1 MLFANHSD
9 GAGMRLL
16 NRRDDGR
23 KGAAAACGALT
34 LALALAAPARAQEE
48 KPASGVAVDPRAQI
62 LDQRQS
68 DLRSIEEGLRLSEA
82 QRAKIEAELEIIR
95 TDRVRLTTAM
105 LETTSRVQAA
115 ENRVAEAERRLDAST
130 AGEAAIRR
138 SLESRRNVIAEIL
151 ASLQRMGR
159 RPPPALLISPDD
171 ILKAIRTAML
181 LGSIVP
187 ELRSETEILAADLAE
202 LMALRKSIASERDR
216 LRTEAGRLT
225 EERGRLAALVEA
237 RRAAIGEAEQMLQAE
252 RNRIAALA
260 RQALDLKDL
269 IARMESEVV
278 GARRAAE
285 AARKAEEERR
295 LAAAKPDAASRSASP
310 FANAGRLAPAVA
322 FSTAR
327 GLLPMPVSGEIRK
340 AFGAP
345 DGFGGN
351 ERGLSIAT
359 RSNAVVASPADGWVA
374 FSGPYRT
381 YGQLLILNAGD
392 GYYIV
397 LAGMARIGVEVGQFV
412 LAGEPVGSMGDT
424 TSSTAAA
431 IAIGA
436 KQPILYVEFRKDG
449 AAIDPGPWWAKTG
462 S

>member
-1 MLFANHSD
+1 
-9 GAGMRLL
+9 MRHLC
-16 NRRDDGR
+16 RREVRRTGV
-23 KGAAAACGALT
+23 AAYGALT
-34 LALALAAPARAQEE
+34 LALTALTSSHAQDA
-48 KPASGVAVDPRAQI
+48 KPELRPSADPRADI
-62 LDQRQS
+62 IDRRQS
-68 DLRSIEEGLRLSEA
+68 ELQSLEEGIRLSQA
-82 QRAKIEAELEIIR
+82 QRTKIEAELEMIR
-95 TDRVRLTTAM
+95 TDRVRLTAAM
-105 LETTSRVQAA
+105 LDTTARVQAS
-115 ENRVAEAERRLDAST
+115 ENRVAEAERKLEASL

-171 ILKAIRTAML
+171 ILKAIRTAIL
-181 LGSIVP
+181 LGSVVP
-187 ELRSETEILAADLAE
+187 ELRSETEILAADLSE
-202 LMALRKSIASERDR
+202 LMALRKSVAVERDK
-216 LRTEAGRLT
+216 LRADATQLV
-225 EERGRLAALVEA
+225 EERSRLAALVEA
-237 RRAAIGEAEQMLQAE
+237 RRAAIGDAEIALKAE
-252 RNRIAALA
+252 RERIALLA

-269 IARMESEVV
+269 IARMENEVAS
-278 GARRAAE
+278 ARRGAE

-295 LAAAKPDAASRSASP
+295 LAAAKPDAGQRAGAP
-310 FANAGRLAPAVA
+310 FANAGRLTPAIA
-322 FSTAR
+322 FASAR
-327 GLLPMPVSGEIRK
+327 GLLPKPVAGEVRK

-359 RSNAVVASPADGWVA
+359 RPNAVVASPADGWVA

-412 LAGEPVGSMGDT
+412 VAGEPIGSMGDAT
-424 TSSTAAA
+424 ASTAAA

>member
-1 MLFANHSD
+1 
-9 GAGMRLL
+9 MRQESGHGE
-16 NRRDDGR
+16 RRRTATAIG
-23 KGAAAACGALT
+23 GALS
-34 LALALAAPARAQEE
+34 LALAFAAPVRAQEQKSAPE
-48 KPASGVAVDPRAQI
+48 TPADPRAEMI
-62 LDQRQS
+62 DRRQGE
-68 DLRSIEEGLRLSEA
+68 LRSLEEGLRLSEA
-82 QRAKIEAELEIIR
+82 QRARIQAELEIIR
-95 TDRVRLTTAM
+95 TDRVRLTSAM
-105 LETTSRVQAA
+105 LETTARVQAA
-115 ENRVAEAERRLDAST
+115 ETRVADAERKLDASL
-130 AGEAAIRR
+130 AAEAAIRR
-138 SLESRRNVIAEIL
+138 SLEGRRDVIAEIL

-181 LGSIVP
+181 LGSVVP

-202 LMALRKSIASERDR
+202 LMSLRKSVASERDK
-216 LRTEAGRLT
+216 LRTEASQLV

-237 RRAAIGEAEQMLQAE
+237 RRAAIGDAEKALAAEQE
-252 RNRIAALA
+252 RSAALA
-260 RQALDLKDL
+260 KQALDLKDL
-269 IARMESEVV
+269 IARMENELA
-278 GARRAAE
+278 GARRAAD
-285 AARKAEEERR
+285 AARKAEELRR
-295 LAAAKPDAASRSASP
+295 RTGAKPGGGSP
-310 FANAGRLAPAVA
+310 FANAARLEPAVA
-322 FSTAR
+322 FSSAR
-327 GLLPMPVSGEIRK
+327 GLLPMPVAGEIRK

-351 ERGLSIAT
+351 EKGLSIST
-359 RSNAVVASPADGWVA
+359 RANAVVASPADGWVA

-397 LAGMARIGVEVGQFV
+397 LAGMARVGVEVGQFV
-412 LAGEPVGSMGDT
+412 LAGEPVGAMGDAT
-424 TSSTAAA
+424 GSTAAA

>member
-1 MLFANHSD
+1 
-9 GAGMRLL
+9 MRLL
-16 NRRDDGR
+16 KEPRRG
-23 KGAAAACGALT
+23 KVAG
-34 LALALAAPARAQEE
+34 ALALAIAAAPAFAQDAE
-48 KPASGVAVDPRAQI
+48 PAPAPDPYAQVI
-62 LDQRQS
+62 ERRQS
-68 DLRSIEEGLRLSEA
+68 ELKSVEEDIRVSDA

-95 TDRVRLTTAM
+95 SDRVRLTAAM
-105 LETTSRVQAA
+105 LDTTARVQATEA
-115 ENRVAEAERRLDAST
+115 RVADAERNLEASV
-130 AGEAAIRR
+130 AGETAIRR
-138 SLESRRNVIAEIL
+138 SLESRRDVIAEIL

-181 LGSIVP
+181 LGSVVP

-202 LMALRKSIASERDR
+202 LMSFRKAAAAERDK
-216 LRTEAGRLT
+216 LRTEALQLA
-225 EERGRLAALVEA
+225 EERARLAALAEA
-237 RRAAIGEAEQMLQAE
+237 RRAAIGEAEKALAAE
-252 RNRIAALA
+252 RERTAALA
-260 RQALDLKDL
+260 RQAFTLKDL
-269 IARMESEVV
+269 IARMESEV
-278 GARRAAE
+278 ASAKRAAE
-285 AARKAEEERR
+285 AARRADEERR
-295 LAAAKPDAASRSASP
+295 KTPAAGPAA
-310 FANAGRLAPAVA
+310 FANAARLSPAVA
-322 FSTAR
+322 FASAK
-327 GLLPMPVSGEIRK
+327 GLLPRPVAGEIRK

-359 RSNAVVASPADGWVA
+359 RPNAVVASPTDGWVA

-397 LAGMARIGVEVGQFV
+397 LAGMARIGVDVGQFV
-412 LAGEPVGSMGDT
+412 LAGEPVGSMGDAT
-424 TSSTAAA
+424 GGTAAA

>member
-1 MLFANHSD
+1 
-9 GAGMRLL
+9 MRLL
-16 NRRDDGR
+16 SRQGTGR
-23 KGAAAACGALT
+23 GAAGGALAVV
-34 LALALAAPARAQEE
+34 LALTPSLAQEQ
-48 KPASGVAVDPRAQI
+48 KPEARPGDARTEVIDR
-62 LDQRQS
+62 RQGE
-68 DLRSIEEGLRLSEA
+68 LRSLEEGIRLSEA

-95 TDRVRLTTAM
+95 TDRVRLTSAM
-105 LETTSRVQAA
+105 LETTSRVQSA
-115 ENRVAEAERRLDAST
+115 ENRVAEAERKLDASVG
-130 AGEAAIRR
+130 AEAAIRR
-138 SLESRRNVIAEIL
+138 SLDSRRDVIAEIL

-159 RPPPALLISPDD
+159 RPPPALLISPED
-171 ILKAIRTAML
+171 ILKAIRTAIL
-181 LGSIVP
+181 LGSVVP

-202 LMALRKSIASERDR
+202 LMSLRKAIAAERDK
-216 LRTEAGRLT
+216 LRTEAAQLA

-237 RRAAIGEAEQMLQAE
+237 RRAAIGDAEKALQAE
-252 RNRIAALA
+252 RERTASLA

-269 IARMESEVV
+269 IARMENEVAS
-278 GARRAAE
+278 ARRAAE
-285 AARKAEEERR
+285 AARKAEEDRR
-295 LAAAKPDAASRSASP
+295 QAPARPGAGSP
-310 FANAGRLAPAVA
+310 FANAARLAPAVA
-322 FSTAR
+322 FPSAR
-327 GLLPMPVSGEIRK
+327 GLLPMPVAGEVRK

-345 DGFGGN
+345 DGFGGA

-359 RSNAVVASPADGWVA
+359 RANAVVASPADGWVA

-412 LAGEPVGSMGDT
+412 LAGEPVGSMGDAT
-424 TSSTAAA
+424 GSTAAA